1 MHTKYMM
8 PVIDTE
14 CPKERDE
21 KNCPLR
27 NFLKDTKLFRVSK
40 NVITPTADL
49 YRIARHEY
57 VIAFE
62 SMHQIC
68 KQCQSALK
76 EKIK

>member
-1 MHTKYMM
+1 MHTKFIM

-27 NFLKDTKLFRVSK
+27 KFLKDTTLFRVSK